1 MASAHRGERVH
12 EVAVFRWYETVVLEP
27 ERDAIGELEVGAP
40 DDAEDGG
47 LVGVGERPLVEE
59 GEQEG
64 PQPVSAP

>member
-1 MASAHRGERVH
+1 M
-12 EVAVFRWYETVVLEP
+12 FRWYETVVLEP